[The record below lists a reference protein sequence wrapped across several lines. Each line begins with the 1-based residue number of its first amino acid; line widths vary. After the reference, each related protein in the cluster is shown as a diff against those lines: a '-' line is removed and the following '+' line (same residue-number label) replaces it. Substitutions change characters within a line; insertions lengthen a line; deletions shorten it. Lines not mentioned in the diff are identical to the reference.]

1 MKKILSMMLAVSLL
15 VSLAGCA
22 SDKGDTS
29 SAPESDAD
37 AAISTQAGSSTET
50 GGADGSAATEEDV
63 SGGSQTTA
71 AHNNK
76 PDSGKPGHTT
86 AHVTT
91 SKGGGSKPT
100 APKPDEPIK
109 GDKAMYQNIFDS
121 ETAWL
126 ASLQLD
132 NGALPM
138 TKVVNGAA
146 TLNPYFSDFAALAL
160 LDKPDKYAG
169 HVKKYMD
176 WHFRHLNSAKEDY
189 NGIDGTIYDYTA
201 AVSNGKVTKET
212 INESNGKKHYDS
224 TDSYAATFLTV
235 LDKYY
240 RNTGDSGYILAH
252 KNEIRR
258 VINAMYAT
266 MHDGLTFAKPD
277 YEVKYLMDNCEVYEG
292 CVAAVNLLKK
302 VIVPKDSSFKSTL
315 TQCEQNTALVKNQ
328 IEKKMWNEK
337 GQYYEPG
344 LFRDGSAG
352 FQFTWSE
359 YYPCATAQTFPIQCG
374 LIAPTSARAKQLYNH
389 FCANYKWEDFK
400 IPDSFFWGSNVLTAA
415 KMGDTQRVNA
425 YFTRYQKI
433 MKRHAYPLYNAD
445 AAKVCMAAY
454 YMLKKG

>member
-1 MKKILSMMLAVSLL
+1 MKKILSVILAVSMLI
-15 VSLAGCA
+15 SFAGCA
-22 SDKGDTS
+22 SEPQSNVDAATGTEADTS
-29 SAPESDAD
+29 
-37 AAISTQAGSSTET
+37 TQT
-50 GGADGSAATEEDV
+50 GDADGSTATDETV
-63 SGGSQTTA
+63 SGGPQTMG

-76 PDSGKPGHTT
+76 PDPGKTGHTT
-86 AHVTT
+86 VHVTT

-100 APKPDEPIK
+100 APKPDEPLK
-109 GDKAMYQNIFDS
+109 ENKAMYQNIFDS

-138 TKVVNGAA
+138 TKVDNGSA

-160 LDKPDKYAG
+160 LDKADKYAG

-176 WHFRHLNSAKEDY
+176 WHFRHLNSAKDDY
-189 NGIDGTIYDYTA
+189 NGVDGTIYDYTA
-201 AVSNGKVTKET
+201 TVSKGKVTSEK
-212 INESNGKKHYDS
+212 IHMNKGKKHYDS

-328 IEKKMWNEK
+328 IEKVMWNEK

-344 LFRDGSAG
+344 LFRDGTAG
-352 FQFTWSE
+352 VKFSWSE
-359 YYPCATAQTFPIQCG
+359 YYPSATAQTFPIQCG
-374 LIAPTSARAKQLYNH
+374 LIDPSSARAKQLYND
-389 FCANYKWEDFK
+389 FCTHYQWEDFK
-400 IPDSFFWGSNVLTAA
+400 IPDSFYWGSNVLTAA
-415 KMGDTQRVNA
+415 KMSDTHRVNA
-425 YFTRYQKI
+425 YLTRYQKI
-433 MKRHAYPLYNAD
+433 MKRHAYPLFNAD

-454 YMLKKG
+454 YMLNKG